1 MDKERL
7 KEIKERLE
15 GTAIIGELYVK
26 GDPWKGYEVID
37 DHNGMF
43 VAKLSNG
50 TEVEFLVNAPK
61 DISELLAEV
70 ERVQTENE
78 RLRKA
83 LEFYADAQSYEY
95 EILDVKE
102 DGTELCHEPTVIF
115 DDGKRAREALQNG

>member
-1 MDKERL
+1 MDIEL
-7 KEIKERLE
+7 IASLEIENRMLNRHK
-15 GTAIIGELYVK
+15 GELIEKV
-26 GDPWKGYEVID
+26 WSLE
-37 DHNGMF
+37 
-43 VAKLSNG
+43 A
-50 TEVEFLVNAPK
+50 
-61 DISELLAEV
+61 
-70 ERVQTENE
+70 ENE